1 MDELVAY
8 YDKAQPQT
16 VKKLQDEDEAGTVVD
31 ECLSLEAGSGSSRDN
46 GPYD

>member
-1 MDELVAY
+1 MAY

-16 VKKLQDEDEAGTVVD
+16 VKKLPDEDETGMVVD
-31 ECLSLEAGSGSSRDN
+31 ECLSLETGSVSSRNN